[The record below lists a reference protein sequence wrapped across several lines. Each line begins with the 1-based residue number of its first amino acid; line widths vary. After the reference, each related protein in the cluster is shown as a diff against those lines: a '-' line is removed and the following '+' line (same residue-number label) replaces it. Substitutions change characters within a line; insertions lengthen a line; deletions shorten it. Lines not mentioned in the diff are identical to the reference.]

1 MNFVKEENL
10 WLLERRTIMDL
21 QYNIRTKL
29 LHLDM
34 TFTEPVVT
42 DWLKKSIIALSAVES
57 WWNNMK
63 INDIKNL
70 IADYGESTTLKDV
83 LKKVQENR
91 KYKCPKCGGS
101 GKITIRKNVAEYWE
115 CSDRYEYNSIECD
128 LCNGE
133 GYTEHEY
140 KPKMVQDGWQ

>member
-1 MNFVKEENL
+1 V
-10 WLLERRTIMDL
+10 
-21 QYNIRTKL
+21 
-29 LHLDM
+29 
-34 TFTEPVVT
+34 
-42 DWLKKSIIALSAVES
+42 
-57 WWNNMK
+57 K

-83 LKKVQENR
+83 LKKVQGNR

-101 GKITIRKNVAEYWE
+101 GKITIRKDVAEYWE

>member
-1 MNFVKEENL
+1 
-10 WLLERRTIMDL
+10 
-21 QYNIRTKL
+21 
-29 LHLDM
+29 M